1 MAELK
6 QYKYVLHI
14 ILQKHP
20 PHFIDGI
27 NIKCYGLRIFDKR
40 ITTKQALPIIRI
52 QRRPL
57 VMANIIEENSETGA
71 TIAALPDN
79 TLPAIGLVG
88 VALVA
93 SVITGI
99 ANYNK
104 NKKSSKHK
112 LAREQAMNSSLQA
125 KAQRIQAATSSSMKE
140 VTDDILAKHNLR
152 LRK

>member
-1 MAELK
+1 
-6 QYKYVLHI
+6 
-14 ILQKHP
+14 
-20 PHFIDGI
+20 
-27 NIKCYGLRIFDKR
+27 
-40 ITTKQALPIIRI
+40 
-52 QRRPL
+52 
-57 VMANIIEENSETGA
+57 MANIIEENSETGA